1 MKPNKGSH
9 IQNIPLHRAIVG
21 KPVQAVCHK
30 RVAIAGEQI
39 VVLVLEA
46 SHARLQS
53 IIP

>member
-1 MKPNKGSH
+1 MKPNKGSYV
-9 IQNIPLHRAIVG
+9 QYIPLHRAIVG
-21 KPVQAVCHK
+21 KPVQAVRRK

-39 VVLVLEA
+39 VVLVLEV